1 MPSIKIKHVLQ
12 LQICQNKLFKSI
24 EQWIR
29 DQRKYGNLY
38 TITGSPEYQEV
49 VMLIDQTWQRHLVG
63 HGKDAR
69 NLGHSKLQVS
79 RHNNLR
85 ERLITELH
93 SLLQSDMLLTW
104 PPCVLVK
111 LTVISVQCLDECR
124 LPYMIAAG
132 ICHVQGACA
141 VICL

>member
-29 DQRKYGNLY
+29 DQRKYGQLY
-38 TITGSPEYQEV
+38 KVTGSPEYQEV
-49 VMLIDQTWQRHLVG
+49 VMLVDQTWQRHLVG
-63 HGKDAR
+63 HGKDAM
-69 NLGHSKLQVS
+69 NLVHSKLQVS

-93 SLLQSDMLLTW
+93 SLLQSDMLLT
-104 PPCVLVK
+104 
-111 LTVISVQCLDECR
+111 
-124 LPYMIAAG
+124 
-132 ICHVQGACA
+132 
-141 VICL
+141 